1 MSRDQLAFKLYKYE
15 DKITRYESHKEFLS
29 RCVKE
34 KVIPRGLKV
43 EVEPTIG
50 NHDEEFVSLWNEK
63 LKSLSLELMKDII
76 TFCEKT
82 LTSTTA
88 EKHKVDS
95 SLKKETEILEYR
107 TIKHT
112 INKNVEATRNNC
124 QKRKAKQFSNLKYSP
139 PRRQFYPVTQP
150 MHSTTPNQNILRMIP
165 TYADTVKTNL
175 AAPRTTNT
183 NQRPSEAPK
192 SLSERIRTFHD
203 TSRRQREKTSVKPRA
218 ITRKPGSTRLLQR
231 PTETRPIVP
240 CQLLKEQLNQQT
252 YYQTSHTSDNH
263 QQIDTENLPT
273 NPKNVLAAPM
283 TSGGLEVLLS
293 ALNQNTQVIIDFGRF
308 LKQVIEQ

>member
-1 MSRDQLAFKLYKYE
+1 MASRHTRSNQSPRLELEDESDSGDSSERTTLDTSSSTETVISIDDSSENTGIQAGMSRDQLAFKLYKYE
-15 DKITRYESHKEFLS
+15 DRITRYESHKEFLS

-63 LKSLSLELMKDII
+63 LKSFSLELMKDII
-76 TFCEKT
+76 TFCEKI

-124 QKRKAKQFSNLKYSP
+124 QKRKAKNF
-139 PRRQFYPVTQP
+139 
-150 MHSTTPNQNILRMIP
+150 P
-165 TYADTVKTNL
+165 T
-175 AAPRTTNT
+175 
-183 NQRPSEAPK
+183 
-192 SLSERIRTFHD
+192 
-203 TSRRQREKTSVKPRA
+203 
-218 ITRKPGSTRLLQR
+218 
-231 PTETRPIVP
+231 
-240 CQLLKEQLNQQT
+240 
-252 YYQTSHTSDNH
+252 
-263 QQIDTENLPT
+263 
-273 NPKNVLAAPM
+273 
-283 TSGGLEVLLS
+283 
-293 ALNQNTQVIIDFGRF
+293 
-308 LKQVIEQ
+308 